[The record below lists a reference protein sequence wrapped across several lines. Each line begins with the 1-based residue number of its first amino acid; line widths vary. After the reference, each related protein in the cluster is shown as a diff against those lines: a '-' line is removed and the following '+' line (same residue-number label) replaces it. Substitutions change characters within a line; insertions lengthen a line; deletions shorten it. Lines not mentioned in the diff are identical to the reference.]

1 MCFSDLKGNAEINYS
16 ESTLK
21 STSKLNL
28 QFKFCFGFDLLGHS
42 MGILH
47 TSDVIAHEAT
57 TIKINKLRCEI

>member
-28 QFKFCFGFDLLGHS
+28 QFKFCFGFDLLGIQWGS
-42 MGILH
+42 YILVM
-47 TSDVIAHEAT
+47 SLPM
-57 TIKINKLRCEI
+57 KLQRSK